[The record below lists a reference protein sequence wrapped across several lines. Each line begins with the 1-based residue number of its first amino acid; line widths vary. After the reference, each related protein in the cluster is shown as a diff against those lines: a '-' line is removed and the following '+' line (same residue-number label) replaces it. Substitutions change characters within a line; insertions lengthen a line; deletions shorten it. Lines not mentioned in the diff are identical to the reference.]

1 MELVSAMAQLV
12 ALALILVGLVWLIV
26 VMFRDNVG
34 WAVISLWLVPL
45 IYVYVFKNWSR
56 SKMPFIVHVSGI
68 VLLLIQ
74 INFLPPLL
82 LN

>member
-34 WAVISLWLVPL
+34 WLSFHCGSFP
-45 IYVYVFKNWSR
+45 
-56 SKMPFIVHVSGI
+56 
-68 VLLLIQ
+68 
-74 INFLPPLL
+74 
-82 LN
+82 